1 MNLSRNSFL
10 VTAVLVALALLGG
23 VASAQEE
30 QPAVVT
36 VFHAVPAED
45 GFPADVYLDGDL
57 IIDGFVF
64 ESSSDS
70 FELAPG
76 SATLEIYADG
86 SDPQSDS
93 PAVSTPVT
101 FEAGI
106 NYSVVAQ
113 IADGSPVIS
122 IYANDLSG
130 VGPGESRITFRQT
143 SSVPTLEVSFGDGV
157 SLGAI
162 AQTEEASTIVQAGI
176 VPLALNDD
184 TGESIFSDDLDIA
197 NGVLTVLYAVG
208 DPAEANFDLLVQEV
222 PISQVSPTGVPTGD
236 GGMKSPGSFLPWA
249 ASAFLVAVTAG
260 WAVACRRPT

>member
-1 MNLSRNSFL
+1 MNRRRNSF
-10 VTAVLVALALLGG
+10 VAATVLVAVALFGG

-30 QPAVVT
+30 EPAVVT

-45 GFPADVYLDGDL
+45 GFPADVYLDGEL

-70 FELAPG
+70 FELASG

-86 SDPQSDS
+86 SDPQTDS

-101 FEAGI
+101 FEAGV

-143 SSVPTLEVSFGDGV
+143 SSVAALDVAVGDGI
-157 SLGAI
+157 SLGALN
-162 AQTEEASTIVQAGI
+162 QTEEASTVVQAGV
-176 VPLALNDD
+176 VPLTLSDD
-184 TGESIFSDDLDIA
+184 SGESIFSDDLDIA
-197 NGVLTVLYAVG
+197 NGVLTVVYAVG
-208 DPAEANFDLLVQEV
+208 DPGEGNFDLLVQEV

-236 GGMKSPGSFLPWA
+236 GGMKSTGSVVPWA
-249 ASAFLVAVTAG
+249 ALVLVLAVAAG
-260 WAVACRRPT
+260 WIGRRRTT